1 MGGLGLGPSLGLGAV
16 RSGLRFASG
25 LAPAQQGIEVV
36 IKVGKAAGEAI
47 GWSASAIPLAPF
59 PGLAPAGI
67 AEDRV
72 GSIHRLEALLGHGV
86 VAVEIRVPEA
96 GLLAEGP
103 LQAGGVGTGLQAQ
116 DGPGIGGLGRGIQH
130 GP

>member
-1 MGGLGLGPSLGLGAV
+1 
-16 RSGLRFASG
+16 LRFAAG
-25 LAPAQQGIEVV
+25 LAPPEQGIEVV
-36 IKVGKAAGEAI
+36 IKLWKAAGEAI
-47 GWSASAIPLAPF
+47 GWSASAIGLAPF

-72 GSIHRLEALLGHGV
+72 GSIHRLEALLSHGV

-96 GLLAEGP
+96 SLLAEGT

-116 DGPGIGGLGRGIQH
+116 HGPEIGALGRVIQH